1 MTLVKQHSFRPG
13 SMELQILLN
22 IAFTQLLGV
31 HLQTELGLRSAS
43 KAQAIEEVVA
53 ASYLSTR
60 ISGGQSS
67 DRN

>member
-1 MTLVKQHSFRPG
+1 
-13 SMELQILLN
+13 MELQILLN